1 MTCHKCAQNEKKASM
16 IVATLWLIAFIL
28 IAICA
33 AFMLP
38 LAMMNND
45 TTGACIYGLIL
56 VGDVFLGALVGHFIS
71 TQRMKE

>member
-45 TTGACIYGLIL
+45 TTGACIL